1 MNALTNPDI
10 EHAIAPYSLSDV
22 MREERIVGIHWD
34 PDLDRFTV
42 HLRDYS
48 CGGGATVGDAL
59 TQAKRR
65 KAA

>member
-1 MNALTNPDI
+1 MNAQTRFTASDGALNLTQI
-10 EHAIAPYSLSDV
+10 

-34 PDLDRFTV
+34 PALDRFTV

-59 TQAKRR
+59 AQAKARSAER
-65 KAA
+65 